1 MHLSRP
7 EFKLAEINSGSRY
20 HCLPICRK
28 RCIIDYETKVVPQFV
43 QNGMLHGSKTWPVRK
58 KMRWHF
64 SEQKR
69 EWSGVCLALV
79 KD

>member
-28 RCIIDYETKVVPQFV
+28 RCIIDYETKVVPQ
-43 QNGMLHGSKTWPVRK
+43 LCA
-58 KMRWHF
+58 
-64 SEQKR
+64 KR
-69 EWSGVCLALV
+69 YVAW
-79 KD
+79 K